1 MSELAANGVQIY
13 QFPVD
18 DEAVAEM
25 NLSMNAHFPFAVCGS
40 TDFIRVGNKMV
51 RARQYPWGTVQGSCF
66 FNSYFPL
73 IYIRI
78 YFFSGEREPLR
89 FREAA
94 RNVDPYQHGR
104 S

>member
-51 RARQYPWGTVQGSCF
+51 RARQYPWGTVQGICF
-66 FNSYFPL
+66 FFDILP
-73 IYIRI
+73 I
-78 YFFSGEREPLR
+78 
-89 FREAA
+89 
-94 RNVDPYQHGR
+94 
-104 S
+104 